1 MFLTVVA
8 ATLLATLTPA
18 MLPDGRIE
26 GDRDDRL
33 VSGLGD
39 RRAHG
44 CGVWLTLRARTFDV
58 VLGLTLLS
66 YAVNVFIFA
75 MGRLTFNAPPVLRP
89 GVPPTLAHYAD
100 PLPQAL
106 VLTAIV
112 IGFAMTALV
121 LALALKG
128 RHVNDSDAC
137 DPPQREPTPTPGRPA
152 RR

>member
-1 MFLTVVA
+1 MTGW
-8 ATLLATLTPA
+8 LLASAIGVLA
-18 MLPDGRIE
+18 
-26 GDRDDRL
+26 
-33 VSGLGD
+33 
-39 RRAHG
+39 G
-44 CGVWLTLRARTFDV
+44 CGVWLLLRSRTFDV

-66 YAVNVFIFA
+66 YAVNLFIFA
-75 MGRLTFNAPPVLRP
+75 MGRITLDAPPLLRADT
-89 GVPPTLAHYAD
+89 PPTLAHYAD

-128 RHVNDSDAC
+128 RHVNESDAC
-137 DPPQREPTPTPGRPA
+137 DPPVALDAERDARVGAQGEEDA